1 MNANG
6 KSIKY
11 EEYAKNNYS
20 YSYQKLMLTVV
31 EKSRE
36 EIWDLFLRHLINN
49 CSLSCKVITK
59 CVLQM
64 KKKKESINTKHLFPG
79 QSDFFSNLQIP
90 ADLEKFI
97 YSLKNVFTRELI
109 SNRQDSIQTIEKKY
123 IFLLHICKGDLILF
137 SRGVKCVVIF
147 LFLISLKLLFRIIVA
162 VLEKNL
168 KLKLYTAVWP

>member
-1 MNANG
+1 MHFAN
-6 KSIKY
+6 
-11 EEYAKNNYS
+11 EE
-20 YSYQKLMLTVV
+20 
-31 EKSRE
+31 
-36 EIWDLFLRHLINN
+36 
-49 CSLSCKVITK
+49 
-59 CVLQM
+59 
-64 KKKKESINTKHLFPG
+64 KKESINTKHLFPG

-162 VLEKNL
+162 VLEKKL